1 MVAIVQYDGR
11 KQLLSK
17 MTMISPRM
25 TSPRRALLP
34 ALSPRRVAPG
44 AGDHMPAS
52 PVAGY
57 RRTDQMDIFDGR
69 MTTPRQVR
77 LQTATRSRRV
87 EAPTGAPIGKDG
99 LGLALPQRIHL
110 RALQGGC
117 VTSPC
122 FVNDAR
128 EGSAM
133 LSCFDVVPPSNCPK
147 GQTFSRLAVAIGRG
161 GCFERSFAGCVP
173 FSP

>member
-1 MVAIVQYDGR
+1 MVVPYDGR
-11 KQLLSK
+11 KSLLAK

-25 TSPRRALLP
+25 TSPRRAVLLP
-34 ALSPRRVAPG
+34 ALSPRRAAPG
-44 AGDHMPAS
+44 AGDDGPAS
-52 PVAGY
+52 PLSGC
-57 RRTDQMDIFDGR
+57 RRPDLMDIFDGR
-69 MTTPRQVR
+69 MTTPRLVR

-87 EAPTGAPIGKDG
+87 EAPTGAPVGKDG
-99 LGLALPQRIHL
+99 LGLGLPQRIHL
-110 RALQGGC
+110 RALQGGSAS
-117 VTSPC
+117 SPR

-128 EGSAM
+128 EGSAV
-133 LSCFDVVPPSNCPK
+133 LSCYDVVPPSNCPK